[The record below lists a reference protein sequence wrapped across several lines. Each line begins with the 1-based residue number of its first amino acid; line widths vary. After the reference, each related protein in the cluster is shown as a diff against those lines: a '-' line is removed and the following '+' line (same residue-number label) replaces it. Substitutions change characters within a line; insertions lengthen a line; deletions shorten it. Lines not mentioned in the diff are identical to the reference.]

1 MDPLTDEQHS
11 IARNMQRGSLLE
23 STDDCSY
30 GNDDKSVTVSAA
42 AAHAIGLLSNSNSSP
57 ATES

>member
-30 GNDDKSVTVSAA
+30 GNDDKSVSAA
-42 AAHAIGLLSNSNSSP
+42 AAHAIGLLSNGNSSP